1 MKKLSMLWI
10 VVLCIFCLATAYSVW
25 VQEALA
31 EGLVR
36 LHIVANSDSPL
47 DQSIKLS
54 VRDEILAFAKT
65 QARAPDA
72 EMCKAVACEY
82 LEKTGAPYTAT
93 ANLENTYVPKKEYK
107 SITLPQGCYNCI
119 KVVLGDGMGENWWCI
134 AYPPLCYTESMF
146 GELSQ
151 DGISEL
157 EMILN
162 GEIMQVIQ
170 NNGEINFRLKIVDE
184 IQKLVRLIK
193 QA

>member
-1 MKKLSMLWI
+1 MKKLSMMWTTA
-10 VVLCIFCLATAYSVW
+10 LCIFCLATAYSVW
-25 VQEALA
+25 VQDALA
-31 EGLVR
+31 DGLLR

-65 QARAPDA
+65 QASAPDA

-82 LEKTGAPYTAT
+82 LEKTGAPYNAT

-107 SITLPQGCYNCI
+107 SITLPQGSYNCI